1 MKATNYEK
9 NANDYAMN
17 ADDYIDDYIE
27 NMEDYARL
35 MKDGDWKMAIW
46 IWTIMQG
53 IQIPCI
59 QNPDKY
65 SELPTTLK
73 G

>member
-1 MKATNYEK
+1 MKAANYEN

-35 MKDGDWKMAIW
+35 MKAGDMDLDDYTRNTDPLYPKH
-46 IWTIMQG
+46 
-53 IQIPCI
+53 
-59 QNPDKY
+59 
-65 SELPTTLK
+65 
-73 G
+73 